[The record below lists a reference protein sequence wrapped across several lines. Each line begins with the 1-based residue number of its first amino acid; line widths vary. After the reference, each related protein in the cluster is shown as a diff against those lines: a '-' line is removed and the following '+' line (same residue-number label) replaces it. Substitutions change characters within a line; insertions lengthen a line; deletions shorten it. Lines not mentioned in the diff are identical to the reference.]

1 VIAVN
6 SAAERMFG
14 YSKTEM
20 KGAPIST
27 LMPEPYKS
35 QHDGYLFRHEK
46 FGTEKLIGKTRNL
59 KGERK
64 GGDAFDLQI
73 SLGKLPMKGY
83 YIATI
88 REVDIHDEDPEKKK
102 KSKS

>member
-1 VIAVN
+1 
-6 SAAERMFG
+6 M
-14 YSKTEM
+14 
-20 KGAPIST
+20 

-64 GGDAFDLQI
+64 NGETIDIQI
-73 SLGKLPMKGY
+73 SLGKLPVKGY
-83 YIATI
+83 FIATI
-88 REVDIHDEDPEKKK
+88 RQLGVNEEDKKN
-102 KSKS
+102 